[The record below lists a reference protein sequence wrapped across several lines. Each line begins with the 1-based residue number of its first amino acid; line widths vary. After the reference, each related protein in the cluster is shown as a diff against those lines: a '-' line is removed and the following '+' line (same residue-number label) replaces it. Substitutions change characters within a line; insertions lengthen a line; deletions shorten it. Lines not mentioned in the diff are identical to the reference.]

1 MSDDGLCDGVLVAV
15 IAQPIDLGVTSIVD
29 YNLVAV
35 ADGSNGLDARSVVG
49 GVVSKFGVRDHTND
63 ACHWSMI
70 GQ

>member
-1 MSDDGLCDGVLVAV
+1 MVAV

-29 YNLVAV
+29 YDLVAV
-35 ADGSNGLDARSVVG
+35 ADGSNGLDPRSVVD
-49 GVVSKFGVRDHTND
+49 GVVSKLSVCDHTND

>member
-1 MSDDGLCDGVLVAV
+1 MLVAV

-35 ADGSNGLDARSVVG
+35 ADGSNGLDPRSVVG

-63 ACHWSMI
+63 ACHRSMI
-70 GQ
+70 YQ